1 MNFLTLILRPSSSD
15 DDDDSEFNVDNN
27 NSDLEPVDSDED
39 DPEFAEINSWNRT
52 DLMGDKEDRRRL
64 FAMSEFEREKELA
77 ERREKVW
84 ACGLLCPYGRKSNDN
99 LAFSWMRM
107 KKGSP

>member
-1 MNFLTLILRPSSSD
+1 MYFLTLILRPSSSD

-84 ACGLLCPYGRKSNDN
+84 ACGCCAHMEGRYSTLTIILG
-99 LAFSWMRM
+99 LA
-107 KKGSP
+107 GCV